1 MIGAPLR
8 LLWTLDGR
16 CRRAFGGRL
25 RADGAPALSF
35 QTKATT
41 GPVTPNSAR

>member
-16 CRRAFGGRL
+16 CRRAFGGRGRPL
-25 RADGAPALSF
+25 GATALWF
-35 QTKATT
+35 KNQATT
-41 GPVTPNSAR
+41 GPG